1 MKPVARVLLSATMC
15 VVGTAPAAAQFA
27 TSARAAGMAGAYEAL
42 ATGSEAIRWNPANL
56 GFADHRPAWS
66 LALPNVNLAGTV
78 LGPGVYD
85 VKDILDLGNNL
96 TDQDRQAFLAAVP
109 SGGMGVSGGAT
120 VPWFS
125 LSVGPF
131 AVGASTTLLAGGSV
145 GKDLIDLMLYARQ
158 YGGVDVDRLGA
169 YRVGNTVA
177 RDAAFS
183 TVSVSYGHTVNS
195 LIPLPFPVSVGVTA
209 RYVKGHDLQEGRI
222 FEPRVDLAA
231 LDIFL
236 PALAVRSPGGT
247 GFGVDVGVAAQP
259 LPNVTLGVTVANI
272 LQRMSWDQNLTL
284 RGDVFSGSD
293 MAEMSVQDVYDRLQS
308 RPFDA
313 ATAPLEAFEL
323 ANDMYRE
330 TYFPSVM
337 RMGAALRHGGTAL
350 GATYSTTVGKGE
362 LATGW
367 PHYIA
372 LGVEQKVPVLSF
384 IILRGGVA
392 NSLDGASELSGGAT
406 LQLGPVGISAA
417 ISKLNGNSHQVVTG
431 DFASTRFGQRMAA
444 GNGVGLNLGLDLR
457 AF

>member
-1 MKPVARVLLSATMC
+1 MCAAAT
-15 VVGTAPAAAQFA
+15 TPAAAQFA

-42 ATGSEAIRWNPANL
+42 ATGGEAIRWNPANL
-56 GFADHRPAWS
+56 GFADQRPSWS
-66 LALPNVNLAGTV
+66 LALPNVNVAGTV
-78 LGPGVYD
+78 LGPGVFD
-85 VKDILDLGNNL
+85 VRDILDLGSNL
-96 TDQDRQAFLAAVP
+96 TDQDRQAFLDAVP

-158 YGGVDVDRLGA
+158 YGGLDVDRLGA
-169 YRVGNTVA
+169 YRVGNTMV

-183 TVSVSYGHTVNS
+183 TVSLSYGHTVNS
-195 LIPLPFPVSVGVTA
+195 LIALPFPVSVGVTA
-209 RYVKGHDLQEGRI
+209 RYVRAHDLQEGRI

-236 PALAVRSPGGT
+236 PALAVRSPGGS
-247 GFGVDVGVAAQP
+247 GFDVDVGVAAQP
-259 LPNVTLGVTVANI
+259 LPSVTVGVTVANV

-284 RGDVFSGSD
+284 RGDVFSGSE
-293 MAEMSVQDVYDRLQS
+293 MAVLGVQDIYDRLQS
-308 RPFDA
+308 RPFDP
-313 ATAPLEAFEL
+313 ATAPVEAFEL
-323 ANDMYRE
+323 ANEMYRE
-330 TYFPSVM
+330 AYFPTVM

-350 GATYSTTVGKGE
+350 GATYSTTMGEGE

-372 LGVEQKVPVLSF
+372 LGLEQKLPVLSF
-384 IILRGGVA
+384 IVLRGGVA
-392 NSLDGASELSGGAT
+392 SSLDGATELSGGAT
-406 LQLGPVGISAA
+406 LQFGPVGLSAA
-417 ISKLNGNSHQVVTG
+417 ISKLNGNGQDVIPG
-431 DFASTRFGQRMAA
+431 DFATTRFAQRTAA
-444 GNGVGLNLGLDLR
+444 GNGVGLNVGLDLR